1 MNPNQELELYDT
13 EYQYQ
18 LGPLCECGACVSK
31 QGESCNSCIF
41 INEVE

>member
-1 MNPNQELELYDT
+1 MNQELELYDT

-31 QGESCNSCIF
+31 QGDVCEEC
-41 INEVE
+41 EVEQ